1 MWRAIKVTTAAL
13 VLLVAGSAIQG
24 LILDWPLPDFQL
36 RLMVT
41 LLLLDLVLFNF
52 SWFDSTS
59 ARDVGG
65 IWISTAWVICAIALT
80 TSVIAVLGSSWR
92 MGLLSFICCALGW
105 VVFAV
110 QDNE

>member
-1 MWRAIKVTTAAL
+1 MWRAIKVTTATL
-13 VLLVAGSAIQG
+13 VLLVAGSAIQR
-24 LILDWPLPDFQL
+24 LFLDWPLPDFQL

-52 SWFDSTS
+52 SWLDSTS
-59 ARDVGG
+59 ARDASGM
-65 IWISTAWVICAIALT
+65 WISTAWVICAIALA

-92 MGLLSFICCALGW
+92 MGLLSLICCALGW